1 MNDLIIILEY
11 LFEKIFKLLK
21 NDKFTIICSLILSV
35 IIAFI
40 QKLDLLY
47 IHNLINNR
55 IFNLICISIILY
67 LYSINN
73 IIGNLLFILY
83 LNIYIILSKKYF
95 KKTHT
100 KYDIVIDSF

>member
-1 MNDLIIILEY
+1 MNDLLIILEY
-11 LFEKIFKLLK
+11 LFEQFFKLFK
-21 NDKFTIICSLILSV
+21 NGKFTIICTLILSI

-47 IHNLINNR
+47 IHNFINNR

-73 IIGNLLFILY
+73 IIGILLFILY
-83 LNIYIILSKKYF
+83 LNIYIILSSKYL
-95 KKTHT
+95 KQRYTN
-100 KYDIVIDSF
+100 YDKVIEDL